1 MAPQFVRRHGQRLF
15 FAFTARHLVVM
26 VVITLSEVVS
36 ARNDNVT
43 DSILYDGRSKWNDYR
58 YLEGL
63 PLEQLLLLQRRVGEL
78 RNSFLFNAT
87 DDEPEAETRE
97 MPQGESGGQNER
109 GSHMFAAPL
118 KMQNTVDR
126 RSSVE
131 PWNSKPSKVQT
142 IFQISITGL
151 AFLAFAGYLLCM
163 IVQAI
168 KSKGTTYYHPTITGS
183 ATLASV
189 LKKRKPFMRRKRDL
203 TYITP
208 LDAYDAEQLH
218 QMLIAFAEGYANGP
232 GS

>member
-1 MAPQFVRRHGQRLF
+1 
-15 FAFTARHLVVM
+15 M
-26 VVITLSEVVS
+26 VVTLSEVVS

-43 DSILYDGRSKWNDYR
+43 DSILYDGRLKWNDYR

-78 RNSFLFNAT
+78 RNSFFFNAT
-87 DDEPEAETRE
+87 DEPEAETRE
-97 MPQGESGGQNER
+97 MPQGDSSGQNER
-109 GSHMFAAPL
+109 RNMFAAQL
-118 KMQNTVDR
+118 KMQSTADR

-189 LKKRKPFMRRKRDL
+189 IKKRKPFMRRKREL

-208 LDAYDAEQLH
+208 LDAYDATQLH
-218 QMLIAFAEGYANGP
+218 QMLVAFAEGYANGP

>member
-1 MAPQFVRRHGQRLF
+1 
-15 FAFTARHLVVM
+15 M
-26 VVITLSEVVS
+26 VVTLSGVVS
-36 ARNDNVT
+36 ARNENVT
-43 DSILYDGRSKWNDYR
+43 DSGLLLYDGHLQWNDYR

-63 PLEQLLLLQRRVGEL
+63 PLEQLLLLQRKVGEL

-87 DDEPEAETRE
+87 NEPEAETRE
-97 MPQGESGGQNER
+97 MPEGDLTGHNDR
-109 GSHMFAAPL
+109 HHTFAAPL
-118 KMQNTVDR
+118 KMQNTQVDR

-131 PWNSKPSKVQT
+131 PWNTKPSKVQK

-168 KSKGTTYYHPTITGS
+168 KSKGTTYYHPTITGT
-183 ATLASV
+183 ATLTSAI
-189 LKKRKPFMRRKRDL
+189 KKRKPFMRRKRAL

-208 LDAYDAEQLH
+208 LDAYGADQLH
-218 QMLIAFAEGYANGP
+218 QLLVTFAEGYANAP

>member
-1 MAPQFVRRHGQRLF
+1 MTSLFVRRYGQRLGF
-15 FAFTARHLVVM
+15 VTTWYLVM
-26 VVITLSEVVS
+26 VTLSEVVS

-43 DSILYDGRSKWNDYR
+43 DSGILYDDHLKWNDYR

-63 PLEQLLLLQRRVGEL
+63 PLEQLLLLQRKVGEL
-78 RNSFLFNAT
+78 RNSFFSNAT
-87 DDEPEAETRE
+87 TNEPEAETRE
-97 MPQGESGGQNER
+97 MPEGDDHTGKNDRQ
-109 GSHMFAAPL
+109 HMFASPL
-118 KMQNTVDR
+118 KMPNTVDR

-131 PWNSKPSKVQT
+131 PWNTKPSKVQK

-168 KSKGTTYYHPTITGS
+168 KSKGTTYYHPTITGT
-183 ATLASV
+183 ATLTSAI
-189 LKKRKPFMRRKRDL
+189 KKRKPFMRRKRDL

-208 LDAYDAEQLH
+208 LDAYDPGQLH
-218 QMLIAFAEGYANGP
+218 QMLVAFAEGYAKGP